1 MADCMAFP
9 NTAEEFIEQ
18 YKFVDTKKEYTNGAE
33 LIPVFRVKQMMEHY
47 FAADSNA
54 GRRWIPVTERLPES
68 QYPVLVVAVSK
79 GMGLPYIFKAAH
91 INHHEITED
100 EYGWTDG
107 EYDSEYDE
115 ENDCFWI
122 PECWYECNAVEGNT
136 NWVMDEDY
144 TITHWMPLPQP
155 PKEHPHE

>member
-1 MADCMAFP
+1 MKRWLTMP
-9 NTAEEFIEQ
+9 NTREKLIELLGKAHNATTDACFEKDLTYAEAREVEADVLIA
-18 YKFVDTKKEYTNGAE
+18 NGMT
-33 LIPVFRVKQMMEHY
+33 VQK
-47 FAADSNA
+47 
-54 GRRWIPVTERLPES
+54 WIPVTERLPES
-68 QYPVLVVAVSK
+68 QNPVLVVAVSK

-91 INHHEITED
+91 INHHEITEE

-136 NWVMDEDY
+136 NWIMDEDY
-144 TITHWMPLPQP
+144 TITHWMPLPEP
-155 PKEHPHE
+155 PKGE

>member
-1 MADCMAFP
+1 LQQKIEGEKGKTMR
-9 NTAEEFIEQ
+9 EKLIELIEQ
-18 YKFVDTKKEYTNGAE
+18 KYYCSIEELADHLIANG
-33 LIPVFRVKQMMEHY
+33 VTVQK
-47 FAADSNA
+47 
-54 GRRWIPVTERLPES
+54 WIPVTERLPES
-68 QYPVLVVAVSK
+68 QNPVLVVAVSK

-144 TITHWMPLPQP
+144 TITHWMPLPEP
-155 PKEHPHE
+155 PKGE

>member
-1 MADCMAFP
+1 MP
-9 NTAEEFIEQ
+9 NTREKLIELLKSA
-18 YKFVDTKKEYTNGAE
+18 YGTSFNAPHLREHELEPLADHLIANG
-33 LIPVFRVKQMMEHY
+33 VTVQ
-47 FAADSNA
+47 
-54 GRRWIPVTERLPES
+54 RWIPVTERLPES

-144 TITHWMPLPQP
+144 TITHWMPLPEP
-155 PKEHPHE
+155 PKGD

>member
-1 MADCMAFP
+1 MREKMIGVLDVIGSCNAKYCADC
-9 NTAEEFIEQ
+9 EFANDIEGCVRRQ
-18 YKFVDTKKEYTNGAE
+18 KEIIADHLIANG
-33 LIPVFRVKQMMEHY
+33 VTVQK
-47 FAADSNA
+47 
-54 GRRWIPVTERLPES
+54 WIPVTERLPES
-68 QYPVLVVAVSK
+68 ENPVLVVAVSK
-79 GMGLPYIFKAAH
+79 GMGFPYIFKAAH

-136 NWVMDEDY
+136 NWIMDEDY
-144 TITHWMPLPQP
+144 TITHWMPLPEP
-155 PKEHPHE
+155 PNS